1 MPTPHVQYL
10 TVQEFAARIRVTPDY
25 VYRAILGQPDG
36 ITPIRIGRGP
46 RARLRIPISE
56 VERWEQARRV
66 CYDPAPAAQRTR
78 L

>member
-1 MPTPHVQYL
+1 MSTPPVRHL
-10 TVQEFAARIRVTPDY
+10 TVRQLADRLQVTTDY
-25 VYRAILGQPDG
+25 LYRAILGQPDG

-66 CYDPAPAAQRTR
+66 CYDTAPPQPE
-78 L
+78 